1 MIGNVM
7 PSLVQMEPELV
18 NSLETEKETTAID
31 IAETEMPDRSFGIV
45 DLWNIRRISR
55 SARNSFRRMTF

>member
-18 NSLETEKETTAID
+18 NNLETEKETTAID
-31 IAETEMPDRSFGIV
+31 ITEIESSDRSFGIV